1 MKVLKVGDKYLSID
15 GKLLSTQNNNGV
27 VTIITSG
34 DSTSRVVMNGDKAV
48 SHSTSV

>member
-1 MKVLKVGDKYLSID
+1 MKVLKVGNKYLSID
-15 GKLLSTQNNNGV
+15 GKLLSTQNNSGV

-34 DSTSRVVMNGDKAV
+34 DPTSRVVMNGDKVV